1 VPLSDDFSDDLFDD
15 LSLSALELE
24 CTLQRDS
31 TIYALRFSPA
41 GDLLASGGGDKQVSL
56 WSRHGRLL
64 SESPALDGAIK
75 ALGFSASGTDVA
87 CASGKE
93 VRSRRLRIAS

>member
-15 LSLSALELE
+15 LFLSALELE

-31 TIYALRFSPA
+31 TVYALRFSPA

-93 VRSRRLRIAS
+93 VRSQGLRIAS